1 MASVTLYRCTVPH
14 FQGDLHVPVGT
25 VFPEGSPQI
34 AGNLAEYFVAEEH
47 HIDTPKKTTKDT
59 A

>member
-14 FQGDLHVPVGT
+14 FQGDEFVAAGT
-25 VFPEGSPQI
+25 MVPEGSPKYI
-34 AGNLAEYFVAEEH
+34 ADFFEAEEH
-47 HIDTPKKTTKDT
+47 TVDAPKKATKKDD

>member
-14 FQGDLHVPVGT
+14 FQGDMFVQVGT

-34 AGNLAEYFVAEEH
+34 IPAYFEAEEH
-47 HIDTPKKTTKDT
+47 EVDDPKPKPRK
-59 A
+59 AAK